1 MGELEKL
8 QSEKWDC
15 VFTLDELVKFNE
27 GNCLLN
33 INYSRHKYDEC
44 YGGYLIY
51 LKNPNKNNEREVLEI
66 GITEDGFNYV
76 GDTCIGEFFL
86 NNTTTKNV
94 KFETACKIM
103 MSFRDVLKS
112 VDEYE
117 RNIIK
122 LIDNDCV
129 NIVHGYNYSLANSDK
144 RELYARYKNEVF

>member
-1 MGELEKL
+1 MGELSKL
-8 QSEKWDC
+8 QSKEWDC
-15 VFTLDELVKFNE
+15 VYTLDELVEFNK

-51 LKNPNKNNEREVLEI
+51 LSNPNKNDKGEVLEI
-66 GITEDGFNYV
+66 GISEDGFNYV
-76 GDTCIGEFFL
+76 GDTYIGEFFL
-86 NNTTTKNV
+86 NNTTTETV

-129 NIVHGYNYSLANSDK
+129 NIVHGYDYSLANKDK
-144 RELYARYKNEVF
+144 REFLKDIKMK

>member
-1 MGELEKL
+1 MCELKKL
-8 QSEKWDC
+8 QSKKWDC
-15 VFTLDELVKFNE
+15 IFTLEELVKFNE

-66 GITEDGFNYV
+66 GITEDGFVYV
-76 GDTCIGEFFL
+76 GDTYINDYFL
-86 NNTTTKNV
+86 NNILTKVV

-144 RELYARYKNEVF
+144 RELYARYKDEVF

>member
-51 LKNPNKNNEREVLEI
+51 LKNPNENNEREVLEI

-76 GDTCIGEFFL
+76 GDTYINDYFL
-86 NNTTTKNV
+86 NNIPTKV
-94 KFETACKIM
+94 LKFETACKIM

-122 LIDNDCV
+122 LIDNNCV

-144 RELYARYKNEVF
+144 RELYARYKDEVF

>member
-1 MGELEKL
+1 MSELSKL
-8 QSEKWDC
+8 QSKEWDC
-15 VFTLDELVKFNE
+15 VYTLDELVKFNE

-66 GITEDGFNYV
+66 GITEDGFVYV
-76 GDTCIGEFFL
+76 GDTYINDYFL
-86 NNTTTKNV
+86 NNIPTKV
-94 KFETACKIM
+94 LKFETACKIM

-122 LIDNDCV
+122 LIDNNCV

-144 RELYARYKNEVF
+144 RELYARYKDEVF

>member
-1 MGELEKL
+1 MGDLEKL

-44 YGGYLIY
+44 YGGYLMY
-51 LKNPNKNNEREVLEI
+51 LKNPNKNNKKEVFEI
-66 GITEDGFNYV
+66 GITEDGFVYV
-76 GDTCIGEFFL
+76 GDTYINDYFL
-86 NNTTTKNV
+86 NNMSTKIV

-144 RELYARYKNEVF
+144 RELYARYKDEVF

>member
-1 MGELEKL
+1 MCELKKL
-8 QSEKWDC
+8 QSKKWDC
-15 VFTLDELVKFNE
+15 IFTLEELVKFNE

-44 YGGYLIY
+44 YGGYLMY

-66 GITEDGFNYV
+66 GITEDGFVYV
-76 GDTCIGEFFL
+76 GDTYINDYFL
-86 NNTTTKNV
+86 NNIPTKV
-94 KFETACKIM
+94 LKFETACKIM

-144 RELYARYKNEVF
+144 RELYARYKDEVF

>member
-1 MGELEKL
+1 MCELKKL
-8 QSEKWDC
+8 QSKKWDC
-15 VFTLDELVKFNE
+15 IFTLDELVKFNE

-44 YGGYLIY
+44 YGGYLMY
-51 LKNPNKNNEREVLEI
+51 LKNPNKNNKKEVFEI
-66 GITEDGFNYV
+66 GITEDGFVYV
-76 GDTCIGEFFL
+76 GDTYINDYFL
-86 NNTTTKNV
+86 NNILTKVV

-122 LIDNDCV
+122 IIDNDCV
-129 NIVHGYNYSLANSDK
+129 NIVHGYNYSLTNYDK
-144 RELYARYKNEVF
+144 RKFLTRI

>member
-1 MGELEKL
+1 MCELKKL
-8 QSEKWDC
+8 QSKKWDC
-15 VFTLDELVKFNE
+15 IFTLDELVKFHE

-44 YGGYLIY
+44 YGGYLMY
-51 LKNPNKNNEREVLEI
+51 LKNPNKNNKKEVLEI
-66 GITEDGFNYV
+66 GITEDGFVYV
-76 GDTCIGEFFL
+76 GDTYINDYFL
-86 NNTTTKNV
+86 NNMSTKIV

-122 LIDNDCV
+122 IIDNDRV
-129 NIVHGYNYSLANSDK
+129 NIVHGYNYYLTNYDK
-144 RELYARYKNEVF
+144 RKFLTRI

>member
-76 GDTCIGEFFL
+76 GDTYINDYFL
-86 NNTTTKNV
+86 NNMPTKIV

-144 RELYARYKNEVF
+144 RELYARYKDEVF

>member
-1 MGELEKL
+1 MCELKKL
-8 QSEKWDC
+8 QSKKWDC
-15 VFTLDELVKFNE
+15 IFTLEELIKFNE

-44 YGGYLIY
+44 YGGYLMY
-51 LKNPNKNNEREVLEI
+51 LKNPNKNTEREVLEI
-66 GITEDGFNYV
+66 WITEDGFVYV
-76 GDTCIGEFFL
+76 GDTYINDYFL
-86 NNTTTKNV
+86 NNMSTKIV

-122 LIDNDCV
+122 IIDNDRV
-129 NIVHGYNYSLANSDK
+129 NIVHGYNYSLTNYDK
-144 RELYARYKNEVF
+144 RKFLTRI

>member
-1 MGELEKL
+1 MCELKKL
-8 QSEKWDC
+8 QSKKWDC
-15 VFTLDELVKFNE
+15 IFTLDELVKFNE

-44 YGGYLIY
+44 CGGYLMY
-51 LKNPNKNNEREVLEI
+51 LKNPNKNNKKEVFEI
-66 GITEDGFNYV
+66 GITEDGFVYV
-76 GDTCIGEFFL
+76 GDTYINDYFL
-86 NNTTTKNV
+86 NNITTKVV

-122 LIDNDCV
+122 IIDNDRV
-129 NIVHGYNYSLANSDK
+129 NIVHGYNYSLTNYDK
-144 RELYARYKNEVF
+144 RKFLTRI

>member
-76 GDTCIGEFFL
+76 GDTYINDYFL
-86 NNTTTKNV
+86 NNILTKVV

-122 LIDNDCV
+122 LIDNNCV

-144 RELYARYKNEVF
+144 RELYARYKDEVF

>member
-1 MGELEKL
+1 MCELKKL
-8 QSEKWDC
+8 QSKKWDC
-15 VFTLDELVKFNE
+15 IFTLEELVKFNE

-44 YGGYLIY
+44 YGGYLMY

-66 GITEDGFNYV
+66 GITEDGFVYV
-76 GDTCIGEFFL
+76 GDTYINDYFL
-86 NNTTTKNV
+86 NNILTKVV

-144 RELYARYKNEVF
+144 RELYARYKDEIF

>member
-1 MGELEKL
+1 MGDLEKL

-51 LKNPNKNNEREVLEI
+51 LKDPNKNNGREVLEI
-66 GITEDGFNYV
+66 GITEYGFVYV
-76 GDTCIGEFFL
+76 GDTYINDYFL
-86 NNTTTKNV
+86 NNITTKV
-94 KFETACKIM
+94 LKFETACKIM

-122 LIDNDCV
+122 LIDNNCV

-144 RELYARYKNEVF
+144 RELYARYKDEVF

>member
-1 MGELEKL
+1 MGDLEKL

-44 YGGYLIY
+44 YGGYLMY
-51 LKNPNKNNEREVLEI
+51 LKNPNKNNKKEVFEI
-66 GITEDGFNYV
+66 GITEDGFVYV
-76 GDTCIGEFFL
+76 GDTYINDYFL
-86 NNTTTKNV
+86 NNMPTKIV

-144 RELYARYKNEVF
+144 RELYARYKDEVF

>member
-1 MGELEKL
+1 MCELKKL
-8 QSEKWDC
+8 QSKKWDC
-15 VFTLDELVKFNE
+15 IFTLEELVKFNE

-44 YGGYLIY
+44 YGGYLMY

-76 GDTCIGEFFL
+76 GDTYINDYFL
-86 NNTTTKNV
+86 NNMSTKIV

-122 LIDNDCV
+122 IIDNDRV
-129 NIVHGYNYSLANSDK
+129 NIVHGYNYSLTNYDK
-144 RELYARYKNEVF
+144 RKFLTRI

>member
-44 YGGYLIY
+44 YGGYLMY

-76 GDTCIGEFFL
+76 GDTYINDYFL
-86 NNTTTKNV
+86 NNMPTKIV

-144 RELYARYKNEVF
+144 REVYARYKDEVF

>member
-1 MGELEKL
+1 MCELKKL
-8 QSEKWDC
+8 QSKKWDC
-15 VFTLDELVKFNE
+15 IFTLDELVKFNE

-44 YGGYLIY
+44 YGGYLMY
-51 LKNPNKNNEREVLEI
+51 LKNPNKNNKKEVFEI
-66 GITEDGFNYV
+66 GITEDGFVYV
-76 GDTCIGEFFL
+76 GDTYINDYFL
-86 NNTTTKNV
+86 NNITTKVV

-122 LIDNDCV
+122 LIDNNRV

-144 RELYARYKNEVF
+144 RELYARYKDEVF

>member
-1 MGELEKL
+1 MCELKKL
-8 QSEKWDC
+8 QSKKWDC
-15 VFTLDELVKFNE
+15 IFTLEELIKFNE

-44 YGGYLIY
+44 YGGYLMY

-66 GITEDGFNYV
+66 GITEDGFVYV
-76 GDTCIGEFFL
+76 GDTYINDYFL
-86 NNTTTKNV
+86 NNITTKV
-94 KFETACKIM
+94 LKFETACKIM

-122 LIDNDCV
+122 LIDNDRV
-129 NIVHGYNYSLANSDK
+129 NIVHRYDYCLTNNDEKYYNTK
-144 RELYARYKNEVF
+144 YKDEVI

>member
-1 MGELEKL
+1 MCELKKL
-8 QSEKWDC
+8 QSKKWDC
-15 VFTLDELVKFNE
+15 IFTLDELVKFNE

-33 INYSRHKYDEC
+33 INYSRHKYDKC
-44 YGGYLIY
+44 YGGYLMY

-76 GDTCIGEFFL
+76 GDTYINDYFL
-86 NNTTTKNV
+86 NNMSTKIV

-122 LIDNDCV
+122 IIDNDRV
-129 NIVHGYNYSLANSDK
+129 NIVHGYNYSLTNYDK
-144 RELYARYKNEVF
+144 RKFLTRI

>member
-1 MGELEKL
+1 MCELKKL
-8 QSEKWDC
+8 QSKKWDC
-15 VFTLDELVKFNE
+15 IFTLEELVKFNE

-44 YGGYLIY
+44 YGGYLMY

-66 GITEDGFNYV
+66 GITEDGFVYV
-76 GDTCIGEFFL
+76 GDTYINDYFL
-86 NNTTTKNV
+86 NNITTKV
-94 KFETACKIM
+94 LKFETACKIM

-122 LIDNDCV
+122 LIDNNCV

-144 RELYARYKNEVF
+144 RELYARYKDEVF

>member
-76 GDTCIGEFFL
+76 GDTYINDYFL
-86 NNTTTKNV
+86 NNMPTKIV

-144 RELYARYKNEVF
+144 REVYARYKDEVF

>member
-1 MGELEKL
+1 MCELKKL
-8 QSEKWDC
+8 QSKKWDC
-15 VFTLDELVKFNE
+15 IFTLDELVKFNE

-44 YGGYLIY
+44 YGGYLMY
-51 LKNPNKNNEREVLEI
+51 LKDPNKNNKKEVLEI
-66 GITEDGFNYV
+66 GITEDGFVYV
-76 GDTCIGEFFL
+76 GDTYINDYFL
-86 NNTTTKNV
+86 NNITTKVV

-122 LIDNDCV
+122 IIDNYRV
-129 NIVHGYNYSLANSDK
+129 NIVHGYNYSLTNYDK
-144 RELYARYKNEVF
+144 RKFLTRI

>member
-1 MGELEKL
+1 MCELKKL
-8 QSEKWDC
+8 QSKKWDC
-15 VFTLDELVKFNE
+15 IFTLDELVKFNE

-44 YGGYLIY
+44 YGGYLMY
-51 LKNPNKNNEREVLEI
+51 LKNPNKNNKKEVLEI
-66 GITEDGFNYV
+66 GIAEDGFVYV
-76 GDTCIGEFFL
+76 GDTYINDYFL
-86 NNTTTKNV
+86 NNITTKVV

-122 LIDNDCV
+122 IIDNDCV
-129 NIVHGYNYSLANSDK
+129 NIVHGYNYSLTNYDK
-144 RELYARYKNEVF
+144 RKFLTRI

>member
-1 MGELEKL
+1 MCELKKL
-8 QSEKWDC
+8 QSKKWDC
-15 VFTLDELVKFNE
+15 IFTLDELVKFNE

-44 YGGYLIY
+44 YDGYLMY
-51 LKNPNKNNEREVLEI
+51 LKNPNKNNKKEVFEI
-66 GITEDGFNYV
+66 GITEDGFVYV
-76 GDTCIGEFFL
+76 GDTYINDYFL
-86 NNTTTKNV
+86 NNITTKVV

-122 LIDNDCV
+122 IIDNDRV
-129 NIVHGYNYSLANSDK
+129 NIVHGYNYSLTNYDK
-144 RELYARYKNEVF
+144 RKFLTRI